1 MDAFSVIS
9 LIISLISGIYVAF
22 TVCLKSRSTLKSY
35 NPTKLEWVVM
45 IILLISATF
54 FIIWTIVTHEYINA

>member
-45 IILLISATF
+45 IS
-54 FIIWTIVTHEYINA
+54 YIHSGTKK